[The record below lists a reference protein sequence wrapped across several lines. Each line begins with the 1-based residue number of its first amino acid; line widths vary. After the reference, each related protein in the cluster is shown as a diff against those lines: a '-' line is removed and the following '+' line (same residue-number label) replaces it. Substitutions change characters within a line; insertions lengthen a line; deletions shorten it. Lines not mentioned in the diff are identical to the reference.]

1 MIKRS
6 LGQTP
11 YIGGKELWDMLLGAS
26 WGEQVKK
33 EEGAL
38 EVEGIPRGGEKE

>member
-1 MIKRS
+1 
-6 LGQTP
+6 
-11 YIGGKELWDMLLGAS
+11 MLLGAS

-38 EVEGIPRGGEKE
+38 EVEEVPRGEKKNKKTHIELTLHN